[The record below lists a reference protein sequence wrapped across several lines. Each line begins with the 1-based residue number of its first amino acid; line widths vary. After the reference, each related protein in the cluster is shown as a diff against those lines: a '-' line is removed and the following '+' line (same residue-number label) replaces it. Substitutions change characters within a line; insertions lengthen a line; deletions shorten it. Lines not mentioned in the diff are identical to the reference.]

1 MIPITPFRIAACLAL
16 LGILAAPCLAASEP
30 EDELKAAIV
39 LSFIRYAEWTQPL
52 PGDMPITVGVIGR
65 PAFAQTLRQTLEGK
79 TAGQRAIKIVHLKTA
94 ADLQSCQV
102 IYFATDRSSDVK
114 PALPASKAAH
124 VLTIS
129 DADEFLDWGG
139 DIHLLVID
147 GRMTFEVNIDALEH
161 SGVTISS
168 RLLRFGQIRSRG
180 KGGRQL

>member
-1 MIPITPFRIAACLAL
+1 MRSITPFRIAGCLAL
-16 LGILAAPCLAASEP
+16 LGILAAPCLAASDP

-52 PGDMPITVGVIGR
+52 SATTPISVGVIGR

-79 TAGQRAIKIVHLKTA
+79 SAGQRAIKIVELKTA
-94 ADLQSCQV
+94 ADPHCCQI
-102 IYFATDRSSDVK
+102 IYFATGRSSDVK
-114 PALPASKAAH
+114 PALPAMQAAH

-129 DADEFLDWGG
+129 DTNEFLEWGG
-139 DIHLLVID
+139 DINLVVID
-147 GRMTFEVNIDALEH
+147 GRMSFEVNLEALER

-180 KGGRQL
+180 KRGRTS